1 MSKIFSHLKVH
12 ISVISNK
19 QLYEHVKVLV
29 IMWITACIYIPCDAL
44 VCKHLKLLQL
54 LPQEI
59 IPISSVPRD

>member
-1 MSKIFSHLKVH
+1 MSKIFSHLKVY

-29 IMWITACIYIPCDAL
+29 IMWITACIYIQCDAL
-44 VCKHLKLLQL
+44 VCKHLKLLQPV
-54 LPQEI
+54 PQEI